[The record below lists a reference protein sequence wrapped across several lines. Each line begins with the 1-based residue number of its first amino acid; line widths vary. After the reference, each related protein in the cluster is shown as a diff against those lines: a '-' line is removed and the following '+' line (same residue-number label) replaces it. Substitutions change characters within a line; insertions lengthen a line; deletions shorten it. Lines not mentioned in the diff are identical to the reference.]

1 MTPKKEIEKLRA
13 ELERHNRLYYLEAAP
28 EISDF
33 EFDQRLKRLG
43 ELEAAHPEYADPN
56 SPSQRVGGAPM
67 TGDFVTVIHDP
78 PMLSIENAYTLE
90 ELHEWDAR
98 VKKGLGVDDVE
109 YEAELKIDGVSI
121 DLLYENG
128 ALARAATRGDG
139 VRGDDVTVNVRTVR
153 ALPLK
158 ITTKLKRVEVRG
170 EIYISAGDF
179 KILNDQLEE
188 AGQPVLANPRNAAA
202 GSLRQKDPR
211 LVAQR
216 RLSAFVYHLVA
227 TDDVRVASQSQAY
240 EILESMGFPLNPKR
254 DVFAGMAAVEAFIET
269 IREQRHSLTFDI
281 DGIVI
286 KVNRRAQQQELGA
299 TSKAPR
305 WAIAFKYPP
314 EAAETVV
321 RAINLYVGRTGA
333 VTPVAEFDPVHIG
346 GTKVVN
352 ASLHNFDEVARKG
365 VRVGDAI
372 VVEKGGDI
380 IPKVVDVL
388 TAKRPKGTEPVALP
402 THCPACGEPLHR
414 FEGEVAIRCI
424 NQGCPAIV
432 RESLFHFGARK
443 AMDIEGL
450 GYQTITQ
457 LLEAGLISDYASLY
471 ELPEAEV
478 ARLPGKGELS
488 ARKLI
493 EGIEKSKTAEL
504 SRVIF
509 AIGIRMVGERAA
521 KLLANRFGSID
532 ALMNASAEELV
543 EVDEI
548 GPKLAESITFYFSV
562 PANRERMA
570 KMQRLGVAPTHVA
583 AVRGDRLAGK
593 TLVVTGTLARFSRD
607 EIHKLIER
615 EGGKPS
621 GSVSAKT
628 SYLVAGEAAGSKLE
642 KARSL
647 NVPILTEDEF
657 LAMIG
662 DG

>member
-98 VKKGLGVDDVE
+98 VKKGLGVDEVE

-202 GSLRQKDPR
+202 GSLRQKDPK

-254 DVFAGMAAVEAFIET
+254 DVFEGMAAVEAFIET

-352 ASLHNFDEVARKG
+352 ASLHNFDEVARKD

-388 TAKRPKGTEPVALP
+388 IAKRPAGTKPVALP

-457 LLEAGLISDYASLY
+457 LLDAGLITDYASSSW
-471 ELPEAEV
+471 V
-478 ARLPGKGELS
+478 
-488 ARKLI
+488 
-493 EGIEKSKTAEL
+493 
-504 SRVIF
+504 
-509 AIGIRMVGERAA
+509 MVW
-521 KLLANRFGSID
+521 
-532 ALMNASAEELV
+532 
-543 EVDEI
+543 
-548 GPKLAESITFYFSV
+548 
-562 PANRERMA
+562 
-570 KMQRLGVAPTHVA
+570 
-583 AVRGDRLAGK
+583 
-593 TLVVTGTLARFSRD
+593 
-607 EIHKLIER
+607 
-615 EGGKPS
+615 
-621 GSVSAKT
+621 
-628 SYLVAGEAAGSKLE
+628 
-642 KARSL
+642 
-647 NVPILTEDEF
+647 
-657 LAMIG
+657 
-662 DG
+662 